1 MLLAAGLT
9 LGLVAFSAIV
19 HYEVLR
25 ACNDR
30 LPRLDWVAGRAKV
43 LLAMGA
49 AFVSHLA
56 HIAAFA
62 VAFGLLHG
70 TAMGS
75 LQGHLAHTP
84 ASFLYFSAETYT
96 SLGFG
101 DVFPVGEMRLLAG
114 IEALTGLLMIGWT
127 TSFTYLE
134 MLRDWRSPPA

>member
-1 MLLAAGLT
+1 LVLTAGVT
-9 LGLVAFSAIV
+9 LVLVAFSLLV
-19 HYEVLR
+19 HYEALR
-25 ACNDR
+25 LCNDH
-30 LPRLDWVAGRAKV
+30 LPRLDWVAGRAKI

-49 AFVSHLA
+49 AFASHLVQ
-56 HIAAFA
+56 IGAFA
-62 VAFGLLHG
+62 AAYALLHG

-101 DVFPVGEMRLLAG
+101 DVFPVGEMRLIAG

-127 TSFTYLE
+127 TSYTYLE
-134 MLRDWRSPPA
+134 MQRDWPARER